1 MWSNIGRLISLGHH
15 PTAKSNEPF
24 PCLRTE
30 GIPQISVACGKADQF
45 AGTLKPYQNPAA
57 PPKCA
62 RRFADVI
69 PTSFL
74 PLKFVIDGL
83 TRVGNIT
90 PDTFDGFTGRQSKD
104 SENKSDTEHGK
115 PLGHWLDLGQTNGP
129 SGCRQDYKNIAFRWR
144 GKPPPRPRTL
154 VVFQHVTSDRHP
166 ES

>member
-1 MWSNIGRLISLGHH
+1 MFTDAGHPANICGVRKIGPVRGYAQTLPESCDTVQMC
-15 PTAKSNEPF
+15 PTV
-24 PCLRTE
+24 C
-30 GIPQISVACGKADQF
+30 
-45 AGTLKPYQNPAA
+45 
-57 PPKCA
+57 
-62 RRFADVI
+62 RRHSDVT

-144 GKPPPRPRTL
+144 GKPPPRPRTH
-154 VVFQHVTSDRHP
+154 VVFRHVTNDRHP